1 MWRSLEKE
9 SNEVYAGEALEHAKL
24 VPADLTVLHPEYVQ
38 AKKSNLNYEMAKIH
52 WSFALEIGVEGEGTP
67 SIHNAAV
74 KATTKGASKAGQ
86 TELAMET
93 VKLFDCSTISRM
105 IKESMSWW
113 SLLQC
118 FVPLSCRKSS
128 YTFTSGVTMEPYSP
142 QRHHE
147 YQQKGMEIVGQVNT
161 AREQQDTTLVH
172 LNQINQ
178 EIETLVSTK
187 MDLEARCSGLDLE
200 EEWLDENEGFI
211 HERAFMDP
219 MNFHETS

>member
-74 KATTKGASKAGQ
+74 KAMTKGASKAGQ

-105 IKESMSWW
+105 IKERSPPTPSHLGLQWNPILHSAIMSTN
-113 SLLQC
+113 
-118 FVPLSCRKSS
+118 K
-128 YTFTSGVTMEPYSP
+128 
-142 QRHHE
+142 
-147 YQQKGMEIVGQVNT
+147 
-161 AREQQDTTLVH
+161 REW
-172 LNQINQ
+172 
-178 EIETLVSTK
+178 
-187 MDLEARCSGLDLE
+187 R
-200 EEWLDENEGFI
+200 
-211 HERAFMDP
+211 
-219 MNFHETS
+219 